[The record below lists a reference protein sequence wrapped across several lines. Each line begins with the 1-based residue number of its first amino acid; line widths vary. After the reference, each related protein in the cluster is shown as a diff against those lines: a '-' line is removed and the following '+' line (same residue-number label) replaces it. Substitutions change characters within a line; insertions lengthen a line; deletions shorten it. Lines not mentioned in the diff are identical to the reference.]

1 MEIKANTASTKS
13 EKMPRLRATY
23 ALALI
28 QSGHETVV
36 TIHDQKRLL
45 AQRLVTLVKGG
56 KLALTV
62 KGMGALNGTN

>member
-1 MEIKANTASTKS
+1 MEIKSNTPTMKS
-13 EKMPRLRATY
+13 EKMPKLRATY

-28 QSGHETVV
+28 QAGHESVV

-45 AQRLVTLVKGG
+45 ASRFVTLAKGG
-56 KLALTV
+56 RLALTV